1 MSIRTSIPLFLLT
14 LLILTACQM
23 PPITD
28 RENSPY
34 YEIPTGSTLTL
45 NQPITIPEGLASM
58 YMQDGVIKPLE
69 LIDEYY
75 PHCIFE
81 VNNITVEK
89 QTIEPDTFTI
99 YRMELDEEVV
109 SIQPYPIA
117 GLRKVSGISYFEYIT
132 TLYLK
137 SDKQPNVLRLT
148 CLHREDLSD
157 NLQHLT
163 VSQIR
168 KVIKGIFSL
177 RLNTL
182 QAI

>member
-1 MSIRTSIPLFLLT
+1 M
-14 LLILTACQM
+14 
-23 PPITD
+23 
-28 RENSPY
+28 
-34 YEIPTGSTLTL
+34 GSKIIVT
-45 NQPITIPEGLASM
+45 QGLKIYPASGRVFIQNGKM
-58 YMQDGVIKPLE
+58 ISLSERDQY
-69 LIDEYY
+69 EYY
-75 PHCIFE
+75 CWFLSWIVKE
-81 VNNITVEK
+81 ETI

-109 SIQPYPIA
+109 NINQPYPIA
-117 GLRKVSGISYFEYIT
+117 RLIKVNGISYFEYIT

-137 SDKQPNVLRLT
+137 SGKQPNVLRLT

-177 RLNTL
+177 QLNTL
-182 QAI
+182 SGI

>member
-1 MSIRTSIPLFLLT
+1 
-14 LLILTACQM
+14 
-23 PPITD
+23 
-28 RENSPY
+28 
-34 YEIPTGSTLTL
+34 
-45 NQPITIPEGLASM
+45 
-58 YMQDGVIKPLE
+58 MQDGVIKPLQ

-81 VNNITVEK
+81 VNNITAEN

-109 SIQPYPIA
+109 NINQPYPIA
-117 GLRKVSGISYFEYIT
+117 RLIKVNGISYFEYIT

-137 SDKQPNVLRLT
+137 SGKQPNVLRLT

-168 KVIKGIFSL
+168 KVIKDIFSL
-177 RLNTL
+177 QLNTL
-182 QAI
+182 SGI